1 MIFGKWHIL
10 NKIMCMEQFTEFIES
25 NSSFIITLGIPLGLL
40 FPRFAVLK
48 PYLTYLLMLI
58 LFFTFLKLD
67 FVDIIKVAKRVK
79 LLIYAIILDLI
90 ILPLIIFA
98 MLKIFKAQDF
108 LLAYLLLFSAVPAGV
123 ASASITDILG
133 GDTIL
138 STTIIIITHLIAP
151 LTIPLLFYILLR
163 KVIRVD
169 YLNISLT
176 LIKLIFLPL
185 ILSQAFKYT
194 FKNLIAQIVKRN
206 KIITTLI
213 LLLLGT
219 AITAVNYNFIVKNP
233 ISALGFMLI
242 SIPIYILFMVI
253 PFYLTP
259 KLPMEERISIFATKA
274 FMNVT
279 IGVVLALSFL
289 DAKAS
294 LVLTLAQIPWS
305 LMIFPAQIFIR
316 LNKNTPGNTGGK

>member
-108 LLAYLLLFSAVPAGV
+108 LLASLLLFSAVPAGV

-194 FKNLIAQIVKRN
+194 FKNLTAQIVKRN
-206 KIITTLI
+206 KIITTSI

-219 AITAVNYNFIVKNP
+219 AISAVNYNFIVKNP

>member
-1 MIFGKWHIL
+1 
-10 NKIMCMEQFTEFIES
+10 
-25 NSSFIITLGIPLGLL
+25 
-40 FPRFAVLK
+40 
-48 PYLTYLLMLI
+48 
-58 LFFTFLKLD
+58 
-67 FVDIIKVAKRVK
+67 
-79 LLIYAIILDLI
+79 
-90 ILPLIIFA
+90 

-108 LLAYLLLFSAVPAGV
+108 LLASLLLFSAVPAGV

-138 STTIIIITHLIAP
+138 STTIIIITHIIAP

-169 YLNISLT
+169 YLNISIT

-194 FKNLIAQIVKRN
+194 FKNLTAQIVKRN
-206 KIITTLI
+206 KIITTSI

-219 AITAVNYNFIVKNP
+219 TITAVNYNFIVKNP
-233 ISALGFMLI
+233 VSALGFMLI

>member
-1 MIFGKWHIL
+1 MKKF
-10 NKIMCMEQFTEFIES
+10 NEFIEN

-40 FPRFAVLK
+40 FPQFAILK

-90 ILPLIIFA
+90 ILPLIVFA

-108 LLAYLLLFSAVPAGV
+108 LLASLLLFSAVPAGV

-138 STTIIIITHLIAP
+138 STTIIIITHIIAP

-194 FKNLIAQIVKRN
+194 FKNLTAQIVKRN
-206 KIITTLI
+206 KIITTSI

-219 AITAVNYNFIVKNP
+219 TITAVNYNFIVKNP
-233 ISALGFMLI
+233 VSALGFMLI

-259 KLPMEERISIFATKA
+259 KLPMEERISILATKA